1 MNHATPSA
9 GIDRA
14 NIETLLPLSPM
25 QQGLL
30 FHSLLA
36 PASGAYV
43 PQLALGLRGDIDSA
57 AMRAAWQRALDRHGA
72 LRGGFYWKQRDE
84 PFQLVQRKLD
94 LPWTELDWRALD
106 AHTQS
111 ARLEAVK
118 AANRGEPFDL
128 ARPPLMRLHW
138 IRIADDRW
146 QLLWCYH
153 HLLLDGWSAALL
165 LNEVMRDCS
174 GQALAPTPPSYARYV
189 EWLQQRDRDAALAF
203 WRDELTPLPP
213 AVELPCVRQGA
224 LPPGVSRPLH
234 VEHRLSP
241 EAARTVQ
248 QFARSHGLTLAT
260 LMQGALGLLLRRYG
274 HDGDALIGTTVSGR
288 PADLPQA
295 LHMIG
300 LFINTVPVRLRMR
313 PRQTVLEGLHDLQA
327 TRARAAEHEHLS
339 LRDIQ
344 AACSDGRTLF
354 DCLLVIESYPTGSAQ
369 GSAQGNAQGSAQ
381 ESAQGGAGSATGL
394 ALESLAIDESTHF
407 PLTLQVAEGD
417 TITLAARAD
426 ARRSDATELATL
438 LAHWGDLL
446 QAMCAQPQAALGDI
460 ALADPALRALQTRWN
475 DTAAD
480 FPAHCSL
487 ADLFERTAAAHPER
501 IALRCAGVGD
511 AAGMSYRELNA
522 RANRVAHTLIAR
534 GVGPEQ
540 VVALAIERSF
550 ELMVALI
557 AVAKTG
563 AAWLPLD
570 SGNPPARL
578 ADMLDDARP
587 STVLCA
593 LDTPDW
599 LPGGHPTQSLASL
612 MHDGGDANPA
622 RRSLPA
628 SAAYLLYTSGS
639 TGRPKGVL
647 NTQAGIVNRLH
658 WMQRHLQ
665 LTAGDRVLQ
674 KTPLGFDVSVWEL
687 FWPLIEGATLV
698 IAPPAAHTDRS
709 AVAGLIER
717 EAVSVLHFVPSMLA
731 DFLDQPALAA
741 RCSTVRDVVCSGEAL
756 TRPLAR
762 RFAEAL
768 PHVRLHNLY
777 GPTEAAIDVSFEL
790 AQPEGDLPTIPIGRP
805 IDNIRLHV
813 VDADGMEVPAGG
825 QGRLCIG
832 GVGLARGY
840 LKRADLTAERFLPD
854 HLSGRGGVLY
864 DSGDRARR
872 LADGRIEYLGR
883 ADQQFKLRG
892 VRMEA
897 GEIEAALCALP
908 GVRQAL
914 VKLWPDLPG
923 GAALAA
929 YLVTDESA
937 TAPGDSVTSATSD
950 NSNKSASALR
960 GRLPDAMQPAHW
972 VMLDAL
978 PLTANGKPDRNA
990 LPRPQTRSAQ
1000 HVEAR
1005 SATEQTLAGIWQTV
1019 LKLDAP
1025 PGVHDNFFALGGHS
1039 LIATRVVARTGPA
1052 FGLELPLR
1060 DVFEHP
1066 TLEALAARIDALRA
1080 PSGGKR
1086 REVEL

>member
-1 MNHATPSA
+1 MTNAGPGS

-43 PQLALGLRGDIDSA
+43 PQLVLTLRGDIDSQ
-57 AMRAAWQRALDRHGA
+57 AMRTAWQRALDRHGA

-84 PFQLVQRKLD
+84 PFQLVQRRLD
-94 LPWTELDWRALD
+94 LPWTEVDWRALD
-106 AHTQS
+106 APAQS
-111 ARLEAVK
+111 ARLLALK

-146 QLLWCYH
+146 HMLWCYH

-165 LNEVMRDCS
+165 LNEVMRDCA
-174 GQALAPTPPSYARYV
+174 GQTPAPPPPPYAHYIA
-189 EWLQQRDRDAALAF
+189 WLQQRDREAALAF

-213 AVELPCVRQGA
+213 AVELPCIRQGA
-224 LPPGVSRPLH
+224 LTSGASRPLH

-241 EAARTVQ
+241 DAARAVQ
-248 QFARSHGLTLAT
+248 QFARDHGLTLAT

-313 PRQTVLEGLHDLQA
+313 PRQTVLDALRDLQA
-327 TRARAAEHEHLS
+327 TRARAADHEHLS

-344 AACSDGRTLF
+344 AACSEGRALF

-369 GSAQGNAQGSAQ
+369 GGTSGPA
-381 ESAQGGAGSATGL
+381 GL
-394 ALESLAIDESTHF
+394 ALEGLDIDESTHF

-417 TITLAARAD
+417 TLTLAARAD
-426 ARRSDATELATL
+426 ARRSEATELAAL
-438 LAHWGDLL
+438 LAHWAALL
-446 QAMCAQPQAALGDI
+446 QSMCAQPQAALGDI
-460 ALADPALRALQTRWN
+460 ALADPALRAERMRWN

-480 FPAHCSL
+480 FPAHCSP

-501 IALRCAGVGD
+501 IALRCAGIGD

-522 RANRVAHTLIAR
+522 RANRVAHALIAQ

-563 AAWLPLD
+563 AIWLPLD
-570 SGNPPARL
+570 SANPPARL
-578 ADMLDDARP
+578 AGMLDDARP
-587 STVLCA
+587 ATVLCA
-593 LDTPDW
+593 GDAPDW

-622 RRSLPA
+622 RRNLPA

-665 LTAGDRVLQ
+665 LTADDRVLQ

-698 IAPPAAHTDRS
+698 IAPPAAHTDRA

-731 DFLDQPALAA
+731 DFLDQPALAT
-741 RCSTVRDVVCSGEAL
+741 RCAALRDVVCSGEAL
-756 TRPLAR
+756 ASPLAR

-768 PHVRLHNLY
+768 PHARLHNLY

-790 AQPEGDLPTIPIGRP
+790 TRADCDLPTIPIGAP
-805 IDNIRLHV
+805 IDNIRLHI

-825 QGRLCIG
+825 RGRLYIG
-832 GVGLARGY
+832 GTGPARGY

-854 HLSGRGGVLY
+854 HLSGQGGVLY

-929 YLVTDESA
+929 YLVADGGA
-937 TAPGDSVTSATSD
+937 AARGDSVTSTTWATT
-950 NSNKSASALR
+950 LR
-960 GRLPDAMQPAHW
+960 SRLPDAMQPAHW
-972 VMLDAL
+972 IVLDAL
-978 PLTANGKPDRNA
+978 PLTPNGKPDRNA
-990 LPRPQTRSAQ
+990 LPRPQTRSER

-1005 SATEQTLAGIWQTV
+1005 NATEQTLAGIWQTV

-1025 PGVHDNFFALGGHS
+1025 PGVHDSFFALGGHS
-1039 LIATRVVARTGPA
+1039 LIATRIVARIGPA
-1052 FGLELPLR
+1052 FGLDLPLR

-1080 PSGGKR
+1080 PAGGKR